1 MESFNSVAFDEL
13 PVTNDLTGSFSAR
26 ICYAQNITIYQR
38 PTPND
43 SRPRLVAQR
52 DTLLMVQPVS
62 TQPASIS
69 VTGTR
74 ADGLR
79 LGTIDL
85 ASPAQ
90 LPAVDS
96 PGNTNI
102 IYARNMWTL
111 NLPANWINPGLTLIF
126 NSGNQ
131 TGSLNNIIIGAP
143 NEVIFQTI
151 DIGMLVTPRGQF
163 RFANQPSLHRDYYQK
178 IPVSRLIVG
187 EYEPVHFPRVVMPN
201 GTVYTTQSATT
212 GSWHTGDMREYIAK
226 ILISQ
231 GINCANYGINS
242 SDATREIPNSYVAF
256 MITAHNARG
265 RYQNGT
271 IVHGGSGGNGMLT
284 IDDSLGNEW
293 SHEAGHA
300 YSLGH
305 FPGQWRGSSHQRPS
319 QTGVNAAWGWDRGH
333 NRFIANFFWNRGGNQ
348 NCCGGSV
355 PPFQGNQFNTDA
367 MASGVASSPLSD
379 YTLHTPF
386 VLNIIQNFIERQAVF
401 SRSSPTGFKIWNPQT
416 LRYINFTNRVRAPSF
431 VIARQSQFTTIAND
445 PSGNFI
451 RSHLIRLGSVDIIPT
466 NGNWTQNVNLPVA
479 GAALENTTVYVDNHA
494 QLTMNIRIGNQNHPV
509 AYRHSSIFGVRNN
522 TWVRLENNTPFTAE
536 IADYN
541 VLEDE
546 ENADGQHKSDK
557 CECGCDNHE
566 EFNSQDDDFQNWECA
581 VKLPTGTPYTTIL
594 PPFYPPV
601 PANNSTFVINSMA
614 ELVRLEND
622 RNGTRLAELL
632 QNFLEVEIITEDGI
646 WVREIAFPPAAPIAG
661 GRIISFINRA
671 TWDVVLVVNGQNLTY
686 STGDVVRFGVNNG
699 RWLTVPANN
708 STFVINSMAELV
720 RLGNDRNGTRLAE
733 LLQNF
738 LEVEI
743 ITENG
748 IWVREIAFPPAAP
761 IASGRIISFINR
773 ATWDVVLVVN
783 GQVLTYRTG
792 DAVRFVVDNDRWL
805 TLDGNDPAGTR
816 VPRGFGVPVATL
828 VGYYDP
834 ERTLPTTIYPALHG
848 GYGFVYSPSRSVDPN
863 SCYLRVTTAN
873 GVVHYEL
880 ARGRVSIGAMNKFHV
895 NIRLDDRPSRA
906 EIVVRGVV
914 VASQTLN
921 GPARNLGY
929 TINGISSTSFKDINT
944 KYEVTELNDNPEK
957 LADYLAENFTV
968 SLYLGKSDRLYTL
981 KLPVSAYEGQQV
993 VIAENEGSAID
1004 VNLDDERH
1012 IIVARGEIGTFI
1024 FTQDSW
1030 HKKVTSLETPRE
1042 ENEPN
1047 ADGFS
1052 ADEPSA
1058 DGTDQSSDK

>member
-1 MESFNSVAFDEL
+1 MDLFNNVAFDEL
-13 PVTNDLTGSFSAR
+13 PVTNDLTGIFSAR
-26 ICYAQNITIYQR
+26 ICYAQNITLYQR

-62 TQPASIS
+62 TQPTSIS

-74 ADGLR
+74 ADGVR
-79 LGTIDL
+79 LGSINL

-102 IYARNMWTL
+102 IYARNMWTA
-111 NLPANWINPGLTLIF
+111 NLPAHWINPGLTLLF

-187 EYEPVHFPRVVMPN
+187 EYEPVHFTRVVMPN

-300 YSLGH
+300 FSLGH

-319 QTGVNAAWGWDRGH
+319 PTGVNAAWGWDRGH

-348 NCCGGSV
+348 NCCGGSI

-367 MASGVASSPLSD
+367 MASGHASSLFSD

-386 VLNIIQNFIERQAVF
+386 VLNVIQNFIERQAVF
-401 SRSSPTGFKIWNPQT
+401 SRSSPTGFQIWNPQT
-416 LRYINFTNRVRAPSF
+416 LSYINFTNHVRAPSF
-431 VIARQSQFTTIAND
+431 VISRQQQFSTIGND
-445 PSGNFI
+445 PSGSFI
-451 RSHLIRLGSVDIIPT
+451 RSHLIRMGSVDIIPT
-466 NGNWTQNVNLPVA
+466 NGNWTQNVNLPAA
-479 GAALENTTVYVDNHA
+479 GAELENTTVYVDNHA
-494 QLTMNIRIGNQNHPV
+494 QLTINIRIGNQVNPV
-509 AYRHSSIFGVRNN
+509 AYRHSSIFSVRNN
-522 TWVRLENNTPFTAE
+522 NWVRLVNNTPFIADV
-536 IADYN
+536 ADYN
-541 VLEDE
+541 ALEDE
-546 ENADGQHKSDK
+546 GDTDSQHKSDK
-557 CECGCDNHE
+557 CGCECECECGRHE
-566 EFNSQDDDFQNWECA
+566 EVNSQNDDFQNWECA
-581 VKLPTGTPYTTIL
+581 VKSPTGIPYTTIL
-594 PPFYPPV
+594 PSYYPPV
-601 PANNSTFVINSMA
+601 PANNSTFVINTMA
-614 ELVRLEND
+614 ELVRLDND
-622 RNGTRLAELL
+622 RTGARLEALL
-632 QNFLEVEIITEDGI
+632 QNFIEVEIITADGI
-646 WVREIAFPPAAPIAG
+646 WIREIVFPAAA
-661 GRIISFINRA
+661 R
-671 TWDVVLVVNGQNLTY
+671 
-686 STGDVVRFGVNNG
+686 
-699 RWLTVPANN
+699 
-708 STFVINSMAELV
+708 M
-720 RLGNDRNGTRLAE
+720 
-733 LLQNF
+733 
-738 LEVEI
+738 
-743 ITENG
+743 
-748 IWVREIAFPPAAP
+748 
-761 IASGRIISFINR
+761 ASGRIISFTNR
-773 ATWDVVLVVN
+773 ATWSVTLVVN
-783 GQVLTYRTG
+783 GQALTYRTG
-792 DAVRFVVDNDRWL
+792 DAVRFVVDNGRWQ
-805 TLDGNDPAGTR
+805 TLDDNDPAGTR
-816 VPRGFGVPVATL
+816 VPRQFGVPVATL
-828 VGYYDP
+828 VGFYDP
-834 ERTLPTTIYPALHG
+834 QRTLPTTIYPALHG
-848 GYGFVYSPSRSVDPN
+848 GYGFVYSPSRNIDSN

-880 ARGRVSIGAMNKFHV
+880 ARGRINIDAMNKFHV
-895 NIRLDDRPSRA
+895 NIRRDDRPSRA
-906 EIVVRGVV
+906 EILVRGVV
-914 VASQTLN
+914 VASQTLS
-921 GPARNLGY
+921 GPTRNPAY
-929 TINGISSTSFKDINT
+929 TVNGIRSTSFKDINT

-957 LADYLAENFTV
+957 LASYLAENFTV
-968 SLYLGKSDRLYTL
+968 NLILGKSDRLYTL

-1012 IIVARGEIGTFI
+1012 VIVARSEIGTFI

-1030 HKKVTSLETPRE
+1030 HKKVTSLDSLATPSE
-1042 ENEPN
+1042 ENEPD
-1047 ADGFS
+1047 AVEFSSDGFSANEPS

-1058 DGTDQSSDK
+1058 DDTDQSSDN